1 MLHDFDD
8 EHGGVDGPCDGQG
21 FMSYGSVP
29 QQWSTCSKEDF
40 LAHFNQVAGQWC
52 LSCESLFIQLNSK
65 DQYIVKFSF
74 NYCLS

>member
-1 MLHDFDD
+1 MGHNMGMLHDFDD

-21 FMSYGSVP
+21 FMSYGLVP

-52 LSCESLFIQLNSK
+52 LSCESLFIQL
-65 DQYIVKFSF
+65 VKT
-74 NYCLS
+74 NIL